1 MKLTKQKLKEIIKE
15 ELLNED
21 YEEKMISNFRQ
32 QMNLILL
39 YAKNVNT
46 DKAEKWARK
55 YFRSAGKASK
65 DILPG
70 MIQMLKKM
78 K

>member
-1 MKLTKQKLKEIIKE
+1 MILTKSKLKEMIRE

-21 YEEKMISNFRQ
+21 YEEKMIRIFRQ
-32 QMNLILL
+32 QMNLILS
-39 YAKNVNT
+39 YAKSVNT

-55 YFRSAGKASK
+55 YYRSAGKASK
-65 DILPG
+65 TILPG
-70 MIQMLKKM
+70 MIEMLKKM